1 MNSMERT
8 AERTKGE
15 DSALTSLLQVVQRCR
30 PEGVV
35 DVDEQNIQAPHIEK
49 ALYTVVSRKRALA
62 DDPAVLVGIFWES
75 IDHPKM
81 VPGSLS
87 GMEAEVD
94 EVGDCTP
101 SSSDDGIHALEMQSE
116 ASQRSLTM
124 NEAEHA
130 DAVSR
135 AGVELEPE
143 SNEVA
148 IPKASDIDPARP
160 HPVSKTA
167 DTSPDDI
174 DDLRPNIPGNVAYHG
189 EFRKVVWT
197 GFSGLAV
204 LYRFF
209 HMVFRIV
216 YYAVSTITPFFEYTH
231 IDTSSEDRR
240 YRMNCGIVESL
251 CTIVCFLSIGSFCMS
266 RLQRRGGRDGR
277 RSVRSGYKPF

>member
-1 MNSMERT
+1 M
-8 AERTKGE
+8 
-15 DSALTSLLQVVQRCR
+15 
-30 PEGVV
+30 V

-167 DTSPDDI
+167 DTWRISKGGMDGI
-174 DDLRPNIPGNVAYHG
+174 FRACSFIPFLPY
-189 EFRKVVWT
+189 
-197 GFSGLAV
+197 GFQNRL
-204 LYRFF
+204 L
-209 HMVFRIV
+209 
-216 YYAVSTITPFFEYTH
+216 
-231 IDTSSEDRR
+231 
-240 YRMNCGIVESL
+240 CGKYDHTL
-251 CTIVCFLSIGSFCMS
+251 L
-266 RLQRRGGRDGR
+266 
-277 RSVRSGYKPF
+277 